1 MKRLK
6 NTIKEKTR
14 YKRQR
19 RIRVIMKIND
29 YKIEINEEGKHELF
43 AIRNTEK
50 IYVGEVVGE
59 NAEEVETNAKQLL
72 VSNNMELA
80 SINETIVEKEDFTDR
95 KADLSYIRNQMR
107 KIMRELGND
116 KLTIE
121 QKKSMLGIYGT
132 IVNAATVVTKA
143 CIVELAYDKFGQEL

>member
-1 MKRLK
+1 MR
-6 NTIKEKTR
+6 
-14 YKRQR
+14 
-19 RIRVIMKIND
+19 IND

-95 KADLSYIRNQMR
+95 KADLSYVRNQMR

-132 IVNAATVVTKA
+132 MVNAATVVTKA